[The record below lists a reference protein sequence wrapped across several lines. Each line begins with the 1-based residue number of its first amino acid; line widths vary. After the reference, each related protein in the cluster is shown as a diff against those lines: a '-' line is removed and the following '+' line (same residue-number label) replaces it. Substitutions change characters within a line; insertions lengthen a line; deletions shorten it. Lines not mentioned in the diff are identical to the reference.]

1 MSDLIK
7 LDMPTPQFL
16 DLVSWFSSALR
27 QNETKLSHYLDN
39 TKGQGMHLES
49 LSKKSFFEILN
60 VLVQKLKVYKDLGE
74 IKTILGAIKWKYV
87 ARDHADLV
95 NLNIFQALHKGN
107 GDKENILRKAWG
119 RNVGYDCKKIDD

>member
-1 MSDLIK
+1 
-7 LDMPTPQFL
+7 
-16 DLVSWFSSALR
+16 
-27 QNETKLSHYLDN
+27 
-39 TKGQGMHLES
+39 MHLES

-95 NLNIFQALHKGN
+95 NLNIF
-107 GDKENILRKAWG
+107 
-119 RNVGYDCKKIDD
+119 